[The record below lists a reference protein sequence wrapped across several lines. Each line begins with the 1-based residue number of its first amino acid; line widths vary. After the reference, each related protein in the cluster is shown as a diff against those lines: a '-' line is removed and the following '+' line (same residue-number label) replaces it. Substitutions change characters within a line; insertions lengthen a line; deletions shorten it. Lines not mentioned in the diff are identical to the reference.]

1 MHSEENILEVKN
13 LHVEFKTDRGLVKA
27 VDGVNL
33 TLKKGETL
41 ALVGE
46 SGSGKSVTGLSLMG
60 LIPNPPGKIT
70 QGEILFEGK
79 DILKA
84 SPKELRNLRGNRI
97 SMIFQDPMT
106 SLNPFLKISTQLME
120 TIEIH
125 QKLSK
130 KEARIKAIEM
140 LELVGIPSPDT
151 RIDLYPHQFSG
162 GMRQRVMIAIALSC
176 KPDIL
181 IADEPTTA
189 LDVTIQSQIIEIMQ
203 SLSKELGTSIIMI
216 THDLGVVAGMSHR
229 VSVMYAGRIVET
241 GTNEDI
247 FERPSHPY
255 TKGLIQSVP
264 RLDQPSHQ
272 KLYTIGGMPPN
283 LSNLPQACYFHTRCP
298 NVMDICKTQYPSVVQ
313 LSKSHQAA
321 CWLNEKKES

>member
-1 MHSEENILEVKN
+1 MSSKDNILEVKN

-33 TLKKGETL
+33 TLKRGETL

-70 QGEILFEGK
+70 QGEVLFEGR
-79 DILKA
+79 DILKCK
-84 SPKELRNLRGNRI
+84 PKELRDLRGNRI

-130 KEARIKAIEM
+130 KEARMKAIEM
-140 LELVGIPSPDT
+140 LELVGIPSPEM

-176 KPDIL
+176 KPDVL

-203 SLSKELGTSIIMI
+203 NLSKELGTSIIMI

-241 GTNEDI
+241 GSNEDI

-298 NVMDICKTQYPSVVQ
+298 NVMDICKTQYPNVMK
-313 LSKSHQAA
+313 LSESHQAA
-321 CWLNEKKES
+321 CWLNEKKEI